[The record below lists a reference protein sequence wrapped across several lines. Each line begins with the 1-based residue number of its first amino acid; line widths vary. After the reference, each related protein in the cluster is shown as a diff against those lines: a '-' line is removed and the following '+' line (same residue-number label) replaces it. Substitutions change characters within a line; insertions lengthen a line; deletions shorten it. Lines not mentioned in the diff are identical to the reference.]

1 MKLEIQ
7 MIKTI
12 CLDDNFST
20 TKLVVKEKPE
30 IVYSSQDIFKNI
42 LFLPENKE
50 RQDEGGLRT
59 KNYFKKSFK
68 DKPLISIITVVYN
81 HDNYLERTIKS
92 VLDQS
97 YDNVEFIII
106 DGGST
111 DNTLNTIRKYKNMLD
126 YFVSEKDFGIYDAM
140 NKAIQLL
147 QGTYYIILGA
157 DDYLYPNSIFE
168 IVTKYINN
176 SNTIDFIVG
185 SVDVGKTTL
194 SGYYPKRSWLGASA
208 VVTTHSV
215 GMTIKSQLHNE
226 LGLYDLKFPQIAD
239 SLFIKNLLVKKK
251 KGVSS
256 ETVMGR
262 FSLDGVSNNNVARGL
277 CEGFLIQLETEKSV
291 LLQVTIFILR
301 ILKNFSRLK

>member
-1 MKLEIQ
+1 
-7 MIKTI
+7 MIKSI
-12 CLDDNFST
+12 CLDENFST
-20 TKLVVKEKPE
+20 TKLVIQEKPE
-30 IVYSSQDIFKNI
+30 IVYSSQNKFKNV

-81 HDNYLERTIKS
+81 HDKYLERTIKS
-92 VLDQS
+92 VLNQS
-97 YDNVEFIII
+97 YDNIEFIII

-111 DNTLNTIRKYKNMLD
+111 DNTLNTIRKYKDMLD
-126 YFVSEKDFGIYDAM
+126 YFVSEKDIGIYDAM
-140 NKAIQLL
+140 NKAIKLI
-147 QGTYYIILGA
+147 QGIYYVVLGA
-157 DDYLYPNSIFE
+157 DDYLYPNAIFE
-168 IVTKYINN
+168 IVTKDIN
-176 SNTIDFIVG
+176 SNSNIDFIVG

-194 SGYYPKRSWLGASA
+194 SGYYPEKSWLGASA

-215 GMTIKSQLHNE
+215 GMVIKSQLHHE
-226 LGLYDLKFPQIAD
+226 LGLYNLKFPQIAD
-239 SLFIKNLLVKKK
+239 SLFIKNLLLKKK
-251 KGVSS
+251 EGLPS

-262 FSLDGVSNNNVARGL
+262 FSLNGVSNNNVARGL

-301 ILKNFSRLK
+301 ILKNFSRLKNIY